1 MLIDFT
7 TVGRIGQDGLNS
19 GMRLLELFT
28 LLELR
33 DRVSATAETYQKK
46 LIQRF
51 MTAKEEGKLRGA
63 SPRVVQMEL
72 DKEQHLD
79 AAKAIVN
86 YFAEGDPT
94 KNNKYLDWIVRQFIK
109 GHLMWEDSFKMR
121 NLLDDFEKYRK
132 KLEKRDLNQYDSYR
146 DLEEAIEPLRGTE
159 VAGIRV
165 QNFLKKD
172 AVQGYRDN
180 MVADPQ
186 NPDHTSAYDGLYG
199 DESEDNNPNDMPSW
213 FENEVRERA
222 EEDANH
228 EFEMMDFYDEAREE
242 VDEDEY
248 TDADGNLDDD
258 EYDEAIR
265 NIAYEKWEEAKD
277 NYVEGQVNDNAEEE
291 WSEYVERNTEGHEY
305 NLQTSKNRVPEL
317 DVVYE
322 TDRMAVMIPHSKDVA
337 CFLGKGTQWCTGSE
351 ESDNYWWEYTKD
363 APLYTIITDKLG
375 KFQFHFDSS
384 QFMDVD
390 DRYIEDSKALI
401 SLVSRYPK
409 ELEEAFG
416 DIARKDNEWWLLPA
430 EEITNQAWEQMLG
443 LTQRGGIRSESAT
456 RDVVRVW
463 QRHHDQAPEGWSKQ
477 VRTNVLAGPSGE
489 LSIKHGWFGKT
500 EDHEMEEAIKIGLH
514 NKTVN
519 PLRAAKHVAENNIDI
534 SPEVWRA
541 LIMEDTDV
549 LYYAPLDLIDR
560 NLISNLLND
569 KQRRGRHEP
578 DFLGGF
584 YNNFTQLRKDAVE
597 QGGEERS
604 RPTPDRLEER
614 LLRARKIAGMIT
626 MDDIINNVI
635 KYPDSLTKFEMDFGM
650 KPWLAAAREAL
661 KHAGSYPPGRRED
674 SSGVDTVQNFLHRAT
689 AMVRQNDDKPWAQP
703 GGDLMNLVY
712 QILAK
717 HPEETTSLFRYPE
730 GEMPLDT
737 QHAILNYVHSQGED
751 TERRGVA
758 RDLNVAVDAGYFS
771 PDAEAFLKKLQG
783 NTELS
788 PEEYERLRQA
798 VPAQQQIEPTP

>member
-1 MLIDFT
+1 LLIDFT

-19 GMRLLELFT
+19 DMRLLELFT

-51 MTAKEEGKLRGA
+51 NTAKEEGKLRGA

-72 DKEQHLD
+72 DKEQNLD
-79 AAKAIVN
+79 AARAIVN

-132 KLEKRDLNQYDSYR
+132 KLEKRDLNQYESYR

-180 MVADPQ
+180 MVADPTHPE
-186 NPDHTSAYDGLYG
+186 NATSYDGLYG
-199 DESEDNNPNDMPSW
+199 DASDDDPNDMPGW

-228 EFEMMDFYDEAREE
+228 EFDIDEFMDEAREE
-242 VDEDEY
+242 VNEDDY
-248 TDADGNLDDD
+248 TDANGDLNDE
-258 EYDEAIR
+258 EYDEAVQQV
-265 NIAYEKWEEAKD
+265 AYEKLHDAKD
-277 NYVEGQVNDNAEEE
+277 NYVEGQVRDNAEEE
-291 WSEYVERNTEGHEY
+291 WTEHVERNSEGYES
-305 NLQTSKNRVPEL
+305 NLQMSDKRVPEL

-322 TDRMAVMIPHSKDVA
+322 NDRMAVMIPHSKEVA

-390 DRYIEDSKALI
+390 DRYIEDSQ
-401 SLVSRYPK
+401 SLVSLTSRYSK

-416 DIARKDNEWWLLPA
+416 DIARERDEWWLLPL
-430 EEITNQAWEQMLG
+430 EEITDQAWEQMLG
-443 LTQRGGIRSESAT
+443 QTQRGGINSEQTT
-456 RDVVRVW
+456 RAIVRVW
-463 QRHHDQAPEGWSKQ
+463 QRHHKHAPDGWSEQ
-477 VRTNVLAGPSGE
+477 VRANTLAGRSGE
-489 LSIKHGWFGKT
+489 LAIKHGWFGKT
-500 EDHEMEEAIKIGLH
+500 DSTDMEAAIKTGLH
-514 NKTVN
+514 NKTIN
-519 PLRAAKHVAENNIDI
+519 PLRAAKYVDENNMTIG
-534 SPEVWRA
+534 PELWHD
-541 LIMEDTDV
+541 LIMQDTDV
-549 LYYAPLDLIDR
+549 LYYAPIDLIDQ
-560 NLISNLLND
+560 NLVHEILND
-569 KQRRGRHEP
+569 KQRRGKHEP
-578 DFLGGF
+578 DFLGAF
-584 YNNFTQLRKDAVE
+584 YNNFKELIGYSADPEVK
-597 QGGEERS
+597 RS
-604 RPTPDRLEER
+604 HPSPDRLEER
-614 LLRARKIAGMIT
+614 LLRSRKIAGMIT
-626 MDDIINNVI
+626 MDDIVKNVI
-635 KYPDSLTKFEMDFGM
+635 KYPDSLSKFKMDFGM
-650 KPWLAAAREAL
+650 KPSLAAAREAL

-674 SSGVDTVQNFLHRAT
+674 SSVVDTVQNFLHRAT
-689 AMVRQNDDKPWAQP
+689 EVIRANDDEPWAQP
-703 GGDLMNLVY
+703 GGDLMNLIH
-712 QILAK
+712 QILAQ
-717 HPEETTSLFRYPE
+717 HPEEAQSMFRYPE

-737 QHAILNYVHSQGED
+737 QNAILNYVHGHDPDINQRTNAAQRLGQ
-751 TERRGVA
+751 
-758 RDLNVAVDAGYFS
+758 AVDAGYFS
-771 PDAEAFLKKLQG
+771 PEAEELLKRLQG

-788 PEEYERLRQA
+788 PQEYERLRQA
-798 VPAQQQIEPTP
+798 VPTQQQIDVQS